1 MTFISHLSQLFDN
14 NKNVEDAIH
23 MKNYMKGKFEFFG
36 IKAQERR
43 ELLKSIYKQHEDEL
57 KGNPKTVIK
66 QLYNLPQREFHMC
79 AIELAYKHLNKKWNK
94 EDIDFIEYLLT
105 TNSWWDSVDYI
116 AKQLLGGYLLIYPS
130 EIKKVITSFSN
141 NNNLWLNRS
150 SIIYQLGYKS
160 KTDEAILFSQ
170 CLKFKKSDEFFIQ
183 KAIGWAL
190 REYAKV
196 NPDSVLNFVNSAGLK
211 ILSHKE
217 AIRNINK

>member
-1 MTFISHLSQLFDN
+1 MTFSSHLSQLFDS
-14 NKNVEDAIH
+14 NKNVENAIH

-36 IKAQERR
+36 IKATERR
-43 ELLKSIYKQHEDEL
+43 ELLKSIYKQHENEI
-57 KGNPKTVIK
+57 KSNPKTVIK

-79 AIELAYKHLNKKWNK
+79 AIELAYKHLNKKWDK

-116 AKQLLGGYLLIYPS
+116 AKQLLGGYLLIHPI
-130 EIKKVITSFSN
+130 ETDKVISAFSN
-141 NNNLWLNRS
+141 SNNLWLNRS

-160 KTDEAILFSQ
+160 KTNEAILFAQ
-170 CLKFKKSDEFFIQ
+170 CLKFKNSEEFFIQ

-196 NPDSVLNFVNSAGLK
+196 NPNSVLIFVNSAGLK
-211 ILSHKE
+211 NLSHKE
-217 AIRNINK
+217 AIRNIHK